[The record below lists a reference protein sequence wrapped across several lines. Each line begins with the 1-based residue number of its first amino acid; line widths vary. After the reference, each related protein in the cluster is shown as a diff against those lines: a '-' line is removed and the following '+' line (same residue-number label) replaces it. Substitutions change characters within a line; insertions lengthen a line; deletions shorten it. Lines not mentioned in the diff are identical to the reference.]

1 MSKHAAKIQLFADNG
16 HFFVTA
22 GLVVCCFSCSFVVIK
37 NLVWVIFFVIW
48 IKSCIFAVAKML
60 CKVTI
65 YKMETIDHSASTG
78 VRPNRPMVRRSHKV
92 ESDIPKTPECELM
105 EVDEFFDE
113 LRTMVNEYYDNIQ
126 D

>member
-1 MSKHAAKIQLFADNG
+1 MH
-16 HFFVTA
+16 
-22 GLVVCCFSCSFVVIK
+22 
-37 NLVWVIFFVIW
+37 
-48 IKSCIFAVAKML
+48 

-113 LRTMVNEYYDNIQ
+113 LRTMVNEYYDSIQ
-126 D
+126 G